1 VVDFDLKNIKENP
14 TCIPLK
20 NQTNK
25 FEKISRNL
33 GALSRNFKTVIPS
46 FTSYNT
52 KNSTRRSSRNA
63 VFSNAMLKPVNTSIK
78 ELNDKEEK
86 ASSSK
91 GFAKKKRELTV
102 NGFQLNKNISK
113 KLFKSQK

>member
-1 VVDFDLKNIKENP
+1 
-14 TCIPLK
+14 
-20 NQTNK
+20 
-25 FEKISRNL
+25 
-33 GALSRNFKTVIPS
+33 
-46 FTSYNT
+46 
-52 KNSTRRSSRNA
+52 
-63 VFSNAMLKPVNTSIK
+63 MLKPVNTSIK

-113 KLFKSQK
+113 KLFKSQKWVRPFVSKHMSADWGKIFIKNK